1 MVETNMSADKS
12 NMQLSGLLDLLR
24 TAPAYKALLAE
35 LRQSGKTPAV
45 LGALRSARPFIAA
58 ALARD
63 WGAPVV
69 YLTARI
75 DRAYNVTEQFPV
87 WLGDDAPIFRFAEPA
102 SPFYERAPWGESALR
117 NRLQTLSALADDAV
131 VEQHPL
137 VVTSAR
143 ALMQRTLPVNTFRR
157 ASLTLK
163 VGDRW
168 DIGKLLD
175 RWQKIGYE
183 GTTMVIEPGTFSRRG
198 GILDIY
204 PLTLDRPVRVEFFG
218 DEIDSLR
225 FFDPSTQRSTEK
237 IKQITITPSREA
249 LPEHTPPLATTLS
262 AWFDALPD
270 PEGDATS
277 TLADR
282 DPLSMGS
289 AFPFLETYLPY
300 LYGNPV
306 SLLDY
311 APDNALILVD
321 DGGELRDV
329 VTSIEEQA
337 VKDRAEKINA
347 QVLPPDYP
355 QPYIAWEMLETAI
368 RDHHVVYL
376 GHAEDDD
383 TPELFEGIIAPE
395 TRFGGQLKAMLTQLR
410 KLRNDGDRVVAVT
423 MQAARMTELWQEQE
437 SAALAKMTALIEP
450 PDKRTVTFVEGAL
463 QEGWRLRTAD
473 GDLHLFTDA
482 EVFGWS
488 RPEPRR
494 RKVVRRAKT
503 PELAYADMHEGDYVV
518 HIDYGVGKFVGLR
531 RRTLEGVEREYLLI
545 EYGGTD
551 TLFVPIHQA
560 DRLSRYVGPDDKP
573 PTLNKL
579 GQQDWIRIKSKAK
592 KAVEEEARELLGLY
606 AARASAPGHPFSP
619 DTPWQ
624 HELEASFPYVET
636 EDQLRAVV
644 DVKNDME
651 KPHPMDR
658 LICGDVGYGKTEVAL
673 RAAFKAVNDGKQV
686 AVLVPTTI
694 LAQQHYETFSQR
706 LAAFPIKVEMLSR
719 FRTKPEQDRAIKQL
733 EKGEIDI
740 LVGTHRIIQD
750 DVQLKNLGLVIIDEE
765 QRFGVKHKE
774 HFKKLRTQVD
784 ILTLTATPIPRTLYM
799 GLTGVRDI
807 SMIQTPPEDRLPV
820 ITHVGVFDDRLVRQA
835 VIREMERGGQ
845 VFVVH
850 NRINTIDVLRERL
863 EKIVPEARI
872 VIGHGQMD
880 GRILERVM
888 EAYANGEY
896 DILLST
902 AIIESG
908 LDIPNANTL
917 IVDRADLF
925 GLAQLYQIR
934 GRVGRSAQQAYAYFF
949 HPTANRLTEETRARL
964 ETLREYTDL
973 GSGYQIAMRDLE
985 LRGAGDILSTRQ
997 TGHVAA
1003 IGLNL
1008 YTQMLASAVRELKGE
1023 KVDGAKT
1030 TPTAPIISEN
1040 SIIIDLPMPAYLP
1053 TDYIPELSL
1062 RLQMYRRIGGLSK
1075 VEDVESMRGEL
1086 RDRFGELPA
1095 AVEGLLFQIEVKTLA
1110 QAANATHV
1118 LNRDAKIEIR
1128 LPYLV
1133 EVNREQLARELGDDT
1148 AVTRTAVE
1156 LILDPAQEGTAWRD
1170 RLIEVLSYLAQHVR
1184 AAVGT

>member
-1 MVETNMSADKS
+1 
-12 NMQLSGLLDLLR
+12 MQLSGLLDLLR
-24 TAPAYKALLAE
+24 DTSAYKALLNS
-35 LRQSGKTPAV
+35 LRTSGKQSAV
-45 LGALRSARPFIAA
+45 LGTMRSARPFVAA

-87 WLGDDAPIFRFAEPA
+87 WMGDDAPIYRFAEPA

-117 NRLQTLSALADDAV
+117 NRLATLSALEDDAIT
-131 VEQHPL
+131 ERHPL

-143 ALMQRTLPVNTFRR
+143 ALMQRTMPVNTFRR

-204 PLTLDRPVRVEFFG
+204 PLTLDRPIRVEFFG

-225 FFDPSTQRSTEK
+225 TFDPSTQRSIEK

-249 LPEHTPPLATTLS
+249 LPEHTPPIAASLA
-262 AWFDALPD
+262 AWFDSLPT
-270 PEGDATS
+270 PENDLTS
-277 TLADR
+277 PLADR

-300 LYGNPV
+300 LYSNPV

-311 APDNALILVD
+311 APENALILVD
-321 DGGELRDV
+321 DGGELREV
-329 VTSIEEQA
+329 VESIEEQA
-337 VKDRAEKINA
+337 AKDREEKINA
-347 QVLPPDYP
+347 RTIPPDYP
-355 QPYIAWEMLETAI
+355 QPYIAWEMLANAM
-368 RDHHVVYL
+368 RDHCVVYL
-376 GHAEDDD
+376 GHSNDED
-383 TPELFEGIIAPE
+383 ENGLFEGLIAPE
-395 TRFGGQLKAMLTQLR
+395 TRFGGQLKTLLTQLR
-410 KLRNDGDRVVAVT
+410 KLRNDGDRVIAVT
-423 MQAARMTELWQEQE
+423 TQAARLTELWQEQE
-437 SAALAKMTALIEP
+437 SAFLAKTLILTEP
-450 PDKRTVTFVEGAL
+450 PARRTVTFVEGAM
-463 QEGWRLRTAD
+463 QEGWRLRTGD
-473 GDLHLFTDA
+473 GDTHLFTDA

-494 RKVVRRAKT
+494 RKVVRRAKS
-503 PELAYADMHEGDYVV
+503 PEGAYADMHEGDYVV
-518 HIDYGVGKFVGLR
+518 HVDYGVGKFVGMR
-531 RRTLEGVEREYLLI
+531 RRTLEGLEREYLLI

-560 DRLSRYVGPDDKP
+560 DRLTRYVGPDDKP
-573 PTLNKL
+573 PMLHKL
-579 GQQDWIRIKSKAK
+579 GQQDWFRIKGKAK
-592 KAVEEEARELLGLY
+592 KAVEEEARELLALY
-606 AARASAPGHPFSP
+606 AARASAPGHAFGA

-636 EDQLRAVV
+636 EDQLKAVA
-644 DVKNDME
+644 DVKTDME

-686 AVLVPTTI
+686 AILVPTTI

-719 FRTKPEQDRAIKQL
+719 FRTKEEQNRALKQL
-733 EKGEIDI
+733 EAGEVDI
-740 LVGTHRIIQD
+740 MIGTHRIIQN
-750 DVQLKNLGLVIIDEE
+750 DVKTKDLGLVIIDEE

-774 HFKKLRTQVD
+774 HLKKMRTQVD
-784 ILTLTATPIPRTLYM
+784 VLTLTATPIPRTLFM

-820 ITHVGVFDDRLVRQA
+820 ITHVGVFDDRMVRQA

-850 NRINTIDVLRERL
+850 NRINTIDALRERL
-863 EKIVPEARI
+863 EKIVPEARV
-872 VIGHGQMD
+872 VIGHGQMQ
-880 GRILERVM
+880 GHQLERVM

-908 LDIPNANTL
+908 LDIPNSNTL

-925 GLAQLYQIR
+925 GLAQLYQLR
-934 GRVGRSAQQAYAYFF
+934 GRVGRGAQQAYAFFF
-949 HPTANRLTEETRARL
+949 HPTNNRLTEDARARL
-964 ETLREYTDL
+964 ETLREYTEL

-1008 YTQMLASAVRELKGE
+1008 YTQMLASAVRDLKG
-1023 KVDGAKT
+1023 DSANGAKSLT
-1030 TPTAPIISEN
+1030 PIISEN

-1053 TDYIPELSL
+1053 TDYIPELAL
-1062 RLQMYRRIGGLSK
+1062 RLQLYRRIGGLAE
-1075 VEDVESMRGEL
+1075 VAEVESMRNEL
-1086 RDRFGELPA
+1086 RDRFGELPF
-1095 AVEGLLFQIEVKTLA
+1095 AVEGLLFQIEVKILA

-1118 LNRDAKIEIR
+1118 LHRDDKIEIR

-1133 EVNREQLARELGDDT
+1133 EVNREQLAFSLGEDT

-1156 LILDPAQEGTAWRD
+1156 LTLDPAHEGWRQ
-1170 RLIEVLSYLAQHVR
+1170 RLIDILNYLAHHVR
-1184 AAVGT
+1184 AAVGM

>member
-1 MVETNMSADKS
+1 MVETNMSADKPL
-12 NMQLSGLLDLLR
+12 MQLSGLLDLLR
-24 TAPAYKALLAE
+24 SAPAYKALLAA
-35 LRQSGKTPAV
+35 LRQPDKSSVV
-45 LGALRSARPFIAA
+45 LGALRSARPFVAA

-87 WLGDDAPIFRFAEPA
+87 WLGADAPIHRFGEPA
-102 SPFYERAPWGESALR
+102 SPFYERAPWGDSAVR
-117 NRLQTLSALADDAV
+117 NRLMTLAALADDSRTGM
-131 VEQHPL
+131 HPL

-163 VGDRW
+163 VGEQW

-183 GTTMVIEPGTFSRRG
+183 GVTMVIEPGTFSRRG
-198 GILDIY
+198 GILDIF
-204 PLTLDRPVRVEFFG
+204 PLTQDRPLRVEFFG
-218 DEIDSLR
+218 DEIESLR

-237 IKQITITPSREA
+237 IKQITITPNREA
-249 LPEHTPPLATTLS
+249 LPEHTPPVATTLS
-262 AWFDALPD
+262 GWFDALPAL
-270 PEGDATS
+270 DADVAS
-277 TLADR
+277 PLADR
-282 DPLSMGS
+282 DPLAMGS
-289 AFPFLETYLPY
+289 AFPFLEMYLPY
-300 LYGNPV
+300 LYGSPV

-311 APDNALILVD
+311 APEDALILVD

-329 VTSIEEQA
+329 VTGIEEQA
-337 VKDRAEKINA
+337 AKDRAEKIA
-347 QVLPPDYP
+347 AHIIPPDYP
-355 QPYIAWEMLETAI
+355 QPYIAWETLATAL
-368 RDHHVVYL
+368 RDHSVVYL
-376 GHAEDDD
+376 GHAEDDE
-383 TPELFEGIIAPE
+383 TPEAFEGLIAPE

-410 KLRNDGDRVVAVT
+410 KLRNDGDRVIAVT
-423 MQAARMTELWQEQE
+423 MQAARLTELWQEQE
-437 SAALAKMTALIEP
+437 SAFLNKTSAVTEP
-450 PDKRTVTFVEGAL
+450 PGQRTVTFVEGAL
-463 QEGWRLRTAD
+463 QEGWRLHTVD
-473 GDLHLFTDA
+473 GGTTHLFTDA

-503 PELAYADMHEGDYVV
+503 PEGAYADIHEGDYVV
-518 HIDYGVGKFVGLR
+518 HVDYGVGKFVGLR

-545 EYGGTD
+545 EYAGTD

-560 DRLSRYVGPDDKP
+560 DRLTRYVGPDDKP

-579 GQQDWIRIKSKAK
+579 GQPEWSRVKGKAK
-592 KAVEEEARELLGLY
+592 KAVEEEARELLALY
-606 AARASAPGHPFSP
+606 AARASAPGHSFSP

-636 EDQLRAVV
+636 DDQLRAVAE
-644 DVKNDME
+644 VKNDME

-673 RAAFKAVNDGKQV
+673 RAAFKAVNDGRQV

-706 LAAFPIKVEMLSR
+706 LAPFPINVEMLSR
-719 FRTKPEQDRAIKQL
+719 FRTKEEQHRALKQL
-733 EKGEIDI
+733 EAGEIDI
-740 LVGTHRIIQD
+740 IIGTHRIIQN
-750 DVQLKNLGLVIIDEE
+750 DVKLKNLGLLIIDEE

-784 ILTLTATPIPRTLYM
+784 ILTLTATPIPRTLFM

-820 ITHVGVFDDRLVRQA
+820 ITHVGTFDERLVRQA

-850 NRINTIDVLRERL
+850 NRIHTIEALRERL
-863 EKIVPEARI
+863 EKIVPEARM
-872 VIGHGQMD
+872 VVGHGQMD
-880 GRILERVM
+880 SRQLERVM
-888 EAYANGEY
+888 EEYANGEY
-896 DILLST
+896 DMLLST

-925 GLAQLYQIR
+925 GLAQLYQLR

-949 HPTANRLTEETRARL
+949 HPASNRLTEEARARL

-973 GSGYQIAMRDLE
+973 GAGYQIAMRDLE

-1008 YTQMLASAVRELKGE
+1008 YTQMLASAVRELKG
-1023 KVDGAKT
+1023 DGAK
-1030 TPTAPIISEN
+1030 PTAPVISEN
-1040 SIIIDLPMPAYLP
+1040 SLIIDLPMPAYLP
-1053 TDYIPELSL
+1053 TDYIPELAL
-1062 RLQMYRRIGGLSK
+1062 RLQMYRRIGGLSQGT
-1075 VEDVESMRGEL
+1075 DVEAMRAEL
-1086 RDRFGELPA
+1086 RDRFGERPE
-1095 AVEGLLFQIEVKTLA
+1095 AVEGLLFQIEVKILA

-1118 LNRDAKIEIR
+1118 LHRDDKIEIR

-1133 EVNREQLARELGDDT
+1133 EINRERLAGALGADVT
-1148 AVTRTAVE
+1148 VTRTAVE
-1156 LILDPAQEGTAWRD
+1156 ISADQAGWRA
-1170 RLIEVLSYLAQHVR
+1170 RLLEVLGFLAQNVR
-1184 AAVGT
+1184 TAVGA